1 MWVLNTDSGISIVG
15 RKAKFICSMSFPV
28 RTKHCPFPDASRW
41 LDGFPR
47 KWYYVRDSV
56 LDSAAG
62 RLSNQQELDQ
72 IHFTQPMYNLHPFH
86 HGYSVYEAIGQGL
99 GWLGYEPNGYPQN
112 RPSCNLIIKILLCSC
127 SSLMNIHM
135 KSKHL
140 HTLLIQRALPIYL
153 FPKPILLSFS
163 SNYVLSKSLP
173 IQSNHKPAAQKSV

>member
-1 MWVLNTDSGISIVG
+1 MTGWFSQKMILCQRLRVG
-15 RKAKFICSMSFPV
+15 LCCWPTEQSAGARSD
-28 RTKHCPFPDASRW
+28 PF
-41 LDGFPR
+41 
-47 KWYYVRDSV
+47 Y
-56 LDSAAG
+56 SA
-62 RLSNQQELDQ
+62 
-72 IHFTQPMYNLHPFH
+72 MYNLHPCH

-140 HTLLIQRALPIYL
+140 YTLLIQRALPIYL